1 MKVAHV
7 LRKCDP
13 DEWGGTESH
22 LWHLVEGLKRHGVE
36 SVLFS
41 PRLGRQAAASD
52 PFESAGVPCRRFHAV
67 LPVLGLDA
75 ACRARAVA
83 VGGNLLSLDAPVL
96 LWREPGLDLVHAHVL
111 NRLGGVARTVAR
123 LRRIPYVVSVH
134 GGVTTLP
141 DDVARRLT
149 EASREGLDW
158 GRPYGFLFGS
168 RRVLRDADAV
178 ITFNP
183 TEAAGLAERHPG
195 LRVVT
200 IPHGIPVER
209 YSRDHREAAL
219 AAFPDLRGRRVL
231 LCVGRVDPVKNQGFL
246 VERMPRLLG
255 RHPDAVLVLAGP
267 VTAPEYAAGLRERVA
282 ALGLTPRVLWTGE
295 VPPGDPRLAGLYQ
308 VADVVLLPSRSEAYG
323 LTLLEAWAAGTP
335 VVASRTAGAS
345 GLVTPGE
352 NGFLHDVDDPEGFHG
367 AVERVLADPDL
378 RARLGEAGRARVCR
392 EHDLAAGAARV
403 HALYEEVL
411 RERRR

>member
-22 LWHLVEGLKRHGVE
+22 LLHLVTGLGRRGVE

-41 PRLGRQAAASD
+41 PRLPRPPAALD
-52 PFESAGVPCRRFHAV
+52 PFEAAGIPNRRFRAV
-67 LPVLGLDA
+67 LPVVGIDA

-83 VGGNLLSLDAPVL
+83 VGGNLVSADAPWR
-96 LWREPGLDLVHAHVL
+96 LWREPGLDVVHAHAL

-123 LRRIPYVVSVH
+123 LRRIPYVVSIH

-158 GRPYGFLFGS
+158 GRFYGWLFGS
-168 RRVLRDADAV
+168 RRVLQDADAV
-178 ITFNP
+178 IAFNP
-183 TEAAGLAERHPG
+183 TEAGLLRERHPG
-195 LRVVT
+195 VRVVT

-209 YSRDHREAAL
+209 FARDRREVAL

-231 LCVGRVDPVKNQGFL
+231 LCVGRVDPAKNQGFL
-246 VERMPRLLG
+246 LERMPEVVQRY
-255 RHPDAVLVLAGP
+255 PDAVLVLAGP
-267 VTAPEYAAGLRERVA
+267 VTDPEYAARLREREA
-282 ALGLTPRVLWTGE
+282 DLGLAGRVLWTGE
-295 VPPGDPRLAGLYQ
+295 IPPDDPRLVGLYQ
-308 VADVVLLPSRSEAYG
+308 VADVVLLPSRSEVLG

-335 VVASRTAGAS
+335 VVASRTAGACA
-345 GLVTPGE
+345 LVTPGRD
-352 NGFLHDVDDPEGFHG
+352 GCLHDVDDSAGFSE
-367 AVERVLADPDL
+367 AVDRLLADPDL
-378 RARLGEAGRARVCR
+378 AARLGEAGRERVRR
-392 EHDLAAGAARV
+392 EHDLEVCVARV
-403 HALYEEVL
+403 HALYQEVAG
-411 RERRR
+411 RRRR